1 MRLHALIRNPST
13 IHYSRSSYSSIS
25 KVNGKIWPDAI
36 SAIRDVIKPEST
48 LLVGG
53 FGLCGI
59 PENLISAIQK
69 SPNINNLTAV
79 SNNAGVD
86 QFGLGLLL
94 ATRQIKKMI
103 SSYVGEN
110 ATFEKQ
116 YLSGELSIE
125 FVPQGTLAERVRAG
139 GAGIPA
145 FFTPTGVGTPIEQ
158 GQIPVLFDASTKKPL
173 ELSRPKSVKE
183 FNGRKY
189 IMEEA
194 ITGDV
199 ALIKGWKADPFGNVI
214 FRKTARNF
222 NSVMAKAAKL
232 TIVEVEEIVP
242 VGSLDPDKIHLP
254 GIYVDRI
261 IQGKNYEKR
270 IERLKFDDEENT
282 QIDEDSKRRERIIK
296 RAVKEIKNGMF
307 VNLGIGIPMMVTK
320 YLDNSCTAILQT
332 ENGLLGLGPYPKSG
346 EQDADLVNAGKETV
360 TALPGASYFGS
371 EDSFAMIRGGHLDL
385 TILGAMEVSEKG
397 DLANWIIPGKMV
409 KGMGGAM
416 DLAAAGKTRVVITME
431 HVTKGGKPKILSKC
445 QLPLTGQQC
454 VSKII
459 TDLVSLYNSLFAFYY
474 VYYSVYLKYQKMD
487 FY

>member
-1 MRLHALIRNPST
+1 MA
-13 IHYSRSSYSSIS
+13 SSIPWIS
-25 KVNGKIWPDAI
+25 IIQRVSFSTKVNGKIWPDAI
-36 SAIRDVIKPEST
+36 NAIKDVVKSGNT

-69 SPNINNLTAV
+69 SPDINQLTIV

-94 ATRQIKKMI
+94 STRQIKKMI

-110 ATFEKQ
+110 AIFEKQ
-116 YLSGELSIE
+116 YLSGELAVE
-125 FVPQGTLAERVRAG
+125 FVPQGTLAERIRAG
-139 GAGIPA
+139 GSGIPA

-158 GQIPVLFDASTKKPL
+158 GQIPVLIDPSTKKPL
-173 ELSRPKSVKE
+173 EMSRPRSIKE
-183 FNGRKY
+183 FNGKKY

-194 ITGDV
+194 INGDV
-199 ALIKGWKADPFGNVI
+199 ALIKGWKADSFGNVI

-222 NSVMAKAAKL
+222 NSAMAKAAKL

-242 VGSLDPDKIHLP
+242 IDLLDPDQIHLP

-261 IQGKNYEKR
+261 IHGKNYEKR
-270 IERLKFDDEENT
+270 IERLKFDDTNENV
-282 QIDEDSKRRERIIK
+282 QIDKDSKKRERIIK
-296 RAVKEIKNGMF
+296 RAAKEIKDGMF
-307 VNLGIGIPMMVTK
+307 VNLGIGMPMLITK
-320 YLDNSCTAILQT
+320 YLPKSCTAVLQT

-346 EQDADLVNAGKETV
+346 KQDPDLINAGKETV

-371 EDSFAMIRGGHLDL
+371 EDSFSMIRGGHLDL
-385 TILGAMEVSEKG
+385 AILGAMQVSENG

-416 DLAAAGKTRVVITME
+416 DLAAAGKTRVIITME
-431 HVTKGGKPKILSKC
+431 HVTKKGNHKILTKC

-454 VSKII
+454 VYKII
-459 TDLVSLYNSLFAFYY
+459 TDLVR
-474 VYYSVYLKYQKMD
+474 
-487 FY
+487 